1 MACFIFPI
9 GLLPINVTV
18 PLMNAAINALLAY
31 NEYEIYSDH
40 RTRLDILTDKNMAL
54 ATRIDDANKELW
66 DLRDELYD
74 LVDKNEVECE
84 PCCGDAMYE
93 VFSINARAMHTYQR
107 LSESLHYSQL
117 GARAS
122 FMVQAL
128 SGLPASFES
137 AASQLHNQ
145 AALCA
150 NMKEDHVRGVT
161 SSGFRGE
168 MPSSAILAQVAQTN
182 ADTMNDSAMYM
193 SHFINEAFQSIGQ
206 QLGYNRRQNNAGN
219 FDVGNNP
226 RVIDTQV
233 GSGVLPAQQTQLQY
247 NSPVSVY
254 NNNGGRKNG

>member
-40 RTRLDILTDKNMAL
+40 RDRLDVLTDANMKL
-54 ATRIDDANKELW
+54 ATDIDDANKKLW
-66 DLRDELYD
+66 DLRDELYE
-74 LVDKNEVECE
+74 LSDKNEIECE
-84 PCCGDAMYE
+84 PCCEDAMYE
-93 VFSINARAMHTYQR
+93 VFSRNTQAMQTYQR

-128 SGLPASFES
+128 SGLPTTFES
-137 AASQLHNQ
+137 AASRLHNE
-145 AALCA
+145 ANLCA
-150 NMKEDHVRGVT
+150 SFKEDHIRGVT

-182 ADTMNDSAMYM
+182 ADTMNDSAIFM

-206 QLGYNRRQNNAGN
+206 QIGYNRRQKVGT
-219 FDVGNNP
+219 FDVGGNP
-226 RVIDTQV
+226 QTMDAQV
-233 GSGVLPAQQTQLQY
+233 GQGVLPNQQSSLQY